1 MSTSGPA
8 SAFES
13 ETFGQDASFH
23 LEQPIG
29 SMSIAPSGRDLALA
43 SKEGLHIIDLDSPY
57 SPPRYLPHRTP
68 WEVADVQWSPFAS
81 RDYWVVSTSNQKAL
95 VWNLGAKSW
104 QDTIEFVLHGHM
116 RAITDINFSAHNPD
130 ILATC
135 AVDSFVHCWDLRVPA
150 RPAFS
155 FSDWF
160 AGATQVKWSRQD
172 EHVLA
177 SSHDRSLHIWDA
189 RHGAY
194 PVRTIEAHSTK
205 IYGIDWNR
213 FEPHKI
219 VTCSL
224 DRRVKFWNLQKDE
237 NKPDRTIET
246 GFPVWR
252 ARHTPF
258 GWGIVALPQ
267 RGSSE
272 LPLYDRRER
281 DGHYEPAP
289 VAKFSGHDG
298 QVKEFLWRARGNIVD
313 GIDQRDFQL
322 ISWGTD
328 RKLRLHLLDPD
339 ALAGI
344 GYEKGVSKTH
354 RLNFT
359 RRGAKYRTFR
369 DLPDEASSPIDS
381 NARTES
387 LPSQYQMLSLRNRRS
402 TTVGMSKL
410 NVSQVRG
417 WAASKDKSSRNAMH
431 GKSHY
436 NNDINPIAWLK
447 NVKIG
452 AWDPDALAEEVRHVG
467 DIFKNVDFEVINIKH
482 RKVVVALQAP
492 WKEHQHAIYLRI
504 DIRFPQAYP
513 RGASAVMTVQ
523 KTSNMEDELFQMLSV
538 ELHEIAEVYATQH
551 RGCLEAV
558 FRYLLREQSLEQI
571 VTWARGDTLTE
582 SRIFGP
588 ELPPADESSDSDD
601 DHLEGMGTTLASNA
615 NVRVPLAK
623 GCGALWSECGKLVC
637 FFPPKPTETDVVL
650 GGLSYQDFDKSES
663 SQYTSGFGQLM
674 MSPPRKGTNGTK
686 TADSG
691 SSSETDDSLSD
702 SSSSLSSS
710 SGPIGELPSGLQP
723 NRKYLPGFQQQPHS
737 VDFSNRSTTMA
748 GARTSEGSRKT
759 IVSLLTFDDLQP
771 ARKEL
776 AERYQIFGAS
786 EEVCKHNAEVAR
798 FLYRPELESVWN
810 LAAMVLSKTVPLNLV
825 SNPAEVAGKDILVI
839 AEQATLRLGR
849 KDSGVGLHGTET
861 KNDMRAQLKWGYSPM
876 AAGYLI
882 PAMFDYFDCI
892 GDIQMLGMLSCI
904 FAKASH
910 VSVNP
915 RASSAAIPQNPNG
928 YYPSITIAESIL
940 RPDAETDGFIWVEPM
955 SPPRSLPQ
963 LSTSDEQTVLDSRR
977 ATTVSVEQSGLYQNE
992 PGGQRWSRAPSMSVE
1007 DGQSLMPTPTSA
1019 SLSTSP
1025 EGNRMLQRA
1034 STSLSHAQASLSA
1047 LTQSFSHSPPA
1058 PSSMSVAPAS
1068 LKKYSPSG
1076 SLTPSWNIFS
1086 AGHGSRASRSSM
1098 HYSESSSGDK
1108 DSALRSSA
1116 SHGNFRGFRRDGRMT
1131 PDIGRHSVRSLAPS
1145 EASDST
1151 RRVDMKGK
1159 RKRTIQTSLRNQNRH
1174 DLDGHVSVPLLDPK
1188 LEWKYK
1194 RYRATYAALLEVW
1207 QLPVARAKVLK
1218 IDGQL
1223 ENDAN
1228 GSSPVSGSR
1237 RKTFLSDAH
1246 ADDEG
1251 LRIRRTCQSC
1261 DEVLAAI
1268 EKNAVAIGWHCV
1280 NPGCRSRTR
1289 KISKRSVC
1297 TICCQAVSGLCVPCL
1312 QCGHLAC
1319 YECAQGWFG
1328 TATHDQQGQKRD
1340 RRTSSKSTLASV
1352 KEEPELGS
1360 APSTSL
1366 DDSEDAHSCPTGC
1379 GCTCSTITP
1388 TSVSVPFPHTA
1399 IAQDAIS
1406 TIDTATPHFRPQDL
1420 TRTPSSISQLSNAT
1434 SMLSSAGSTDT
1445 ALASFFGLTKS
1456 RPQSQALK
1464 SEPSP
1469 PKESDELAEER
1480 LLNPFAVGNFG
1491 GLGKGIGG
1499 GLSRGLGTTASA
1511 TARGKMARKGSGG
1524 SGSTVRRVGEG

>member
-1 MSTSGPA
+1 MSISGPA

-81 RDYWVVSTSNQKAL
+81 KDHWVVSTSNQKAL

-116 RAITDINFSAHNPD
+116 RAITDINFSAHNPE

-224 DRRVKFWNLQKDE
+224 DRTVKFWNLQKDE
-237 NKPDRTIET
+237 NEPDRIIQT

-272 LPLYDRRER
+272 LPLYDRREK
-281 DGHYEPAP
+281 DGHYESAP

-298 QVKEFLWRARGNIVD
+298 QVKEFLWRARGNIID
-313 GIDQRDFQL
+313 GLDQRDFQL

-344 GYEKGVSKTH
+344 GYKKGVSKTH

-381 NARTES
+381 TARTES

-417 WAASKDKSSRNAMH
+417 WAASKDKSSQNAMH

-467 DIFKNVDFEVINIKH
+467 DIFKNVDFEVIDIKH
-482 RKVVVALQAP
+482 RKVVMALQAP
-492 WKEHQHAIYLRI
+492 WKEHQHAIYLRV
-504 DIRFPQAYP
+504 DVRFPQAYP
-513 RGASAVMTVQ
+513 RGASAVVTVQ
-523 KTSNMEDELFQMLSV
+523 KTGNMEDELFQILST
-538 ELHEIAEVYATQH
+538 ELREIAEVYATQY

-558 FRYLLREQSLEQI
+558 LRYLLREQSLEQI

-588 ELPPADESSDSDD
+588 ELPPADDSSDSDD
-601 DHLEGMGTTLASNA
+601 DHLDGMGTTLASNA

-637 FFPPKPTETDVVL
+637 FFPPKPTETDVVF
-650 GGLSYQDFDKSES
+650 GGLSYQNFDKSES
-663 SQYTSGFGQLM
+663 SQYTNGFGQLM
-674 MSPPRKGTNGTK
+674 MSPPRKSTNGTK
-686 TADSG
+686 TGDSG
-691 SSSETDDSLSD
+691 SSSETDDSASD
-702 SSSSLSSS
+702 TSSSLSSS
-710 SGPIGELPSGLQP
+710 SGPIGELPSGLLP
-723 NRKYLPGFQQQPHS
+723 NRKYMPGFQQQTHS

-748 GARTSEGSRKT
+748 GARTNEGSRKT
-759 IVSLLTFDDLQP
+759 IVSLLTFDNLQP

-776 AERYQIFGAS
+776 AERYQIFGPS

-798 FLYRPELESVWN
+798 TVHRPELESVWS
-810 LAAMVLSKTVPLNLV
+810 LAAMVLSKTVPLDLV
-825 SNPAEVAGKDILVI
+825 RNPMKVSGNEILVI
-839 AEQATLRLGR
+839 AQQAISRLRR
-849 KDSGVGLHGTET
+849 KDSGIGLDEIGRR
-861 KNDMRAQLKWGYSPM
+861 NGMRAQLKWGYSPM

-882 PAMFDYFDCI
+882 PAMFDYFDRM
-892 GDIQMLGMLSCI
+892 GDIQMLGMLSCV
-904 FAKASH
+904 FARASH
-910 VSVNP
+910 VSVTSK
-915 RASSAAIPQNPNG
+915 ASSIAVPQDPNG
-928 YYPSITIAESIL
+928 YYASTTVAESII
-940 RPDAETDGFIWVEPM
+940 RPGAEMDVFIRIKAM
-955 SPPRSLPQ
+955 PPPSLLPQ
-963 LSTSDEQTVLDSRR
+963 LSSSDEQPGMHSRR
-977 ATTVSVEQSGLYQNE
+977 VTTVSMEPPRQYHHE
-992 PGGQRWSRAPSMSVE
+992 PGDRPWSRAPSASVE
-1007 DGQSLMPTPTSA
+1007 DGQGLLPNPTPA

-1025 EGNRMLQRA
+1025 EGHRMLQRA

-1058 PSSMSVAPAS
+1058 PSSSSVAPTS

-1098 HYSESSSGDK
+1098 QYSESSSGDK
-1108 DSALRSSA
+1108 ESALRSSA
-1116 SHGNFRGFRRDGRMT
+1116 SHGNFRSFRRDGRMT
-1131 PDIGRHSVRSLAPS
+1131 PDVGRQSVRSLAPS

-1151 RRVDMKGK
+1151 RRVDTRGK
-1159 RKRTIQTSLRNQNRH
+1159 RMKTITTQLRNQNKH
-1174 DLDGHVSVPLLDPK
+1174 DLDGHVSLPLLDPK
-1188 LEWKYK
+1188 HEWTYK
-1194 RYRATYAALLEVW
+1194 GYRVSYAALLEVW
-1207 QLPVARAKVLK
+1207 QLPVQRAEMLK
-1218 IDGQL
+1218 IDGQV
-1223 ENDAN
+1223 EDEGG
-1228 GSSPVSGSR
+1228 GSSPVKRSR
-1237 RKTFLSDAH
+1237 RKTLVTDAH
-1246 ADDEG
+1246 PTDEG
-1251 LRIRRTCQSC
+1251 LRIRRTCRGC
-1261 DEVLAAI
+1261 GDVLAAI
-1268 EKNAVAIGWHCV
+1268 EKNGLAIGWHCV
-1280 NPGCRSRTR
+1280 NPGCQSRAR
-1289 KISKRSVC
+1289 KVSKRSSC
-1297 TICCQAVSGLCVPCL
+1297 AICCQAVSGLCIPCL
-1312 QCGHLAC
+1312 QCGHLTC
-1319 YECAQGWFG
+1319 YDCAQGWFG
-1328 TATHDQQGQKRD
+1328 TAPHNGQGQKRD

-1352 KEEPELGS
+1352 KEEPDMILTTDIHPGDIS
-1360 APSTSL
+1360 NART
-1366 DDSEDAHSCPTGC
+1366 CPTGC
-1379 GCTCSTITP
+1379 GCSCSALTP
-1388 TSVSVPFPHTA
+1388 TSISVPFPDLP
-1399 IAQDAIS
+1399 IAEDAKS
-1406 TIDTATPHFRPQDL
+1406 TTDTATPSLSPQDMK
-1420 TRTPSSISQLSNAT
+1420 RTPSSVSQLPSAA
-1434 SMLSSAGSTDT
+1434 SILSSAGNNDT
-1445 ALASFFGLTKS
+1445 ALTSFFGLTKS
-1456 RPQSQALK
+1456 RIQPQVLK

-1469 PKESDELAEER
+1469 PKESDEAVEER
-1480 LLNPFAVGNFG
+1480 LLNPFAEGNFT
-1491 GLGKGIGG
+1491 GLSKGVGA
-1499 GLSRGLGTTASA
+1499 GLSRGLGPASA
-1511 TARGKMARKGSGG
+1511 TAREKRGRRGSGG